1 MNTKKR
7 QTSGVQSLLVGN
19 GINRLFSGSLSL
31 DELELEGYSIRK
43 EKNNIVIE
51 YGDIIKRYEYNEYDN
66 INFPMRMMARSLG
79 KSEVIQKAIKEK
91 IKSDFINEFKNE
103 QKEFI
108 EKLLNLDVTSIL
120 TTNYS
125 FEFERST
132 IEKCSIGKI
141 QSYYKNE
148 VLEKDVPKY
157 RTNELI
163 GKLNESIE
171 KDDKL
176 NKKGNGSNKKKNVLN
191 EEYDSDI
198 HQYIELRENN
208 KKLWHIHGIATRYKS
223 IVLDHYAYGKL
234 LKKIQEH
241 TKNIIKRFTNSNY
254 QMVSWIDYFLVGDVH
269 ILGFKFDLAEVDLW
283 WLLSFKSRHFQF
295 AKTYFY
301 CMEEE
306 LEPEKKIML
315 QTYNVEIIDPRKS
328 KSAPEGVI
336 NQSGNYKE
344 FYESAIEE
352 ITRIINSRK
361 RN

>member
-1 MNTKKR
+1 MSTKKR
-7 QTSGVQSLLVGN
+7 QTSRVQSLFVGN
-19 GINRLFSGSLSL
+19 GINRLFGDSLSL
-31 DELELEGYSIRK
+31 DELNLDGYSIRK
-43 EKNNIVIE
+43 EENNIVIE
-51 YGDIIKRYEYNEYDN
+51 YENIIKRYEYNEYNN

-79 KSEVIQKAIKEK
+79 KSRVIQKAIQEK
-91 IKSDFINEFKNE
+91 IKLDFANEFKKE

-141 QSYYKNE
+141 PCYYKNE
-148 VLEKDVPKY
+148 VLEKDVLKDK
-157 RTNELI
+157 T
-163 GKLNESIE
+163 NESIG

-176 NKKGNGSNKKKNVLN
+176 NKKENVLN
-191 EEYDSDI
+191 EEYDRDI
-198 HQYIELRENN
+198 YQYIELRKNN
-208 KKLWHIHGIATRYKS
+208 KKLWHIHGIATRYES

-234 LKKIQEH
+234 LNKIQKH
-241 TKNIIKRFTNSNY
+241 TKNIIMKFTSSNY
-254 QMVSWIDYFLVGDVH
+254 KMVSWVDYFLVGDVH

-306 LEPEKKIML
+306 LEPEIKIML
-315 QTYNVEIIDPRKS
+315 KTYNVEIIDPRKS
-328 KSAPEGVI
+328 KSDAEGLI
-336 NQSGNYKE
+336 NQQKNYKD
-344 FYESAIEE
+344 FYALAIEE
-352 ITRIINSRK
+352 MRRIIDSRK
-361 RN
+361 RNY